1 MCTYSFTAAGELAN
15 QEREHHK
22 KIEALRVQHEE
33 EMFNVKQENFIL
45 SAKVSTHD
53 LIWTDVVF
61 ELLKYN

>member
-15 QEREHHK
+15 QEREHHE

-53 LIWTDVVF
+53 LI
-61 ELLKYN
+61 